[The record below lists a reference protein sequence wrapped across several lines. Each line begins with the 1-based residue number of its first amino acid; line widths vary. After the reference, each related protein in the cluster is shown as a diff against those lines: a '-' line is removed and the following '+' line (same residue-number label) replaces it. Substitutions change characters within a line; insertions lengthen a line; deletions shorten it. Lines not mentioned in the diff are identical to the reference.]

1 MVLEHPFS
9 SSERG
14 GMRVTPTI
22 AILYPEVLMKHL
34 VIQDILDQQTGDL
47 LVIQY
52 FGNSYRIDLWV
63 VIPQTALGP
72 AAAPHQARLRK
83 LTAEVFIM

>member
-1 MVLEHPFS
+1 MFEKFLS

-14 GMRVTPTI
+14 SMRVTPAI
-22 AILYPEVLMKHL
+22 MILYTEVLMKHL
-34 VIQDILDQQTGDL
+34 VIQNIFDQQTGDL
-47 LVIQY
+47 FVIQF

-63 VIPQTALGP
+63 VITQTAFGP

-83 LTAEVFIM
+83 LIAEVFII